1 MSLSNTQTLLSKFT
15 VEWSQI
21 IDLSS
26 FSTHTDERQ
35 SDLAFY
41 FIYMYIYISFVVTNI
56 KYKFSTFILVVDLLA
71 SITLSWS
78 WAQVLLWPAGA

>member
-26 FSTHTDERQ
+26 FSTYSDERQ

-71 SITLSWS
+71 SITLS
-78 WAQVLLWPAGA
+78 

>member
-26 FSTHTDERQ
+26 FLTHTDERQ

-71 SITLSWS
+71 SITLS
-78 WAQVLLWPAGA
+78 